1 MMQHMLRSTTAPS
14 AFDAPHDEADDEP
27 AETYIGNR
35 IADDDDVRTGPDEVE
50 RLADQILRA
59 ERRLRMIEEL
69 SERSMALARLAH
81 DRAMDDGRRAAE
93 AAGEPERPAATADD
107 GAPPAAPNPD
117 ASAATYAKLSR
128 TVRLCLDMEARADE
142 TLRALQDGAP
152 AVRAARETRLDR
164 EARAHRQEVELEV
177 LAMMEPVIRE
187 AADSEAREREIFAAI
202 VERMTF
208 GGAYARPTTPL
219 QAAGQTA

>member
-1 MMQHMLRSTTAPS
+1 MSRRTSPPPPDAPLDPRHDADGSPDNQTAVAADDAQPS
-14 AFDAPHDEADDEP
+14 AGDP
-27 AETYIGNR
+27 AH
-35 IADDDDVRTGPDEVE
+35 
-50 RLADQILRA
+50 ILRA
-59 ERRLRMIEEL
+59 ERRLRLIEEL
-69 SERSMALARLAH
+69 SERSMALARLVH
-81 DRAMDDGRRAAE
+81 RRAMAEEQDAAE
-93 AAGEPERPAATADD
+93 AAEASDGDATE
-107 GAPPAAPNPD
+107 AAPARPGPD
-117 ASAATYAKLSR
+117 AAAASYAKLSR